1 MSIKDLVPRF
11 GRKQGTVP
19 VRRGEAD
26 PFHDFQLEM
35 NRLFD
40 DFFGDFPLVSG
51 RMGLGT
57 DLAAAP
63 FSPRVDVAE
72 NDTEVKVTAE
82 LAGMDEKDVNVEV
95 DEDSLTLRGE
105 KKEEHEDKGKNW
117 FRKEQTYGS
126 FHRVIPLPARVDGDK
141 AKAAFKKGL
150 LTVTLPK
157 RPDEQARRKTIEI
170 HAD

>member
-1 MSIKDLVPRF
+1 MLMSNLVPSIW
-11 GRKQGTVP
+11 
-19 VRRGEAD
+19 RRGLSPARSEGERSFYSLQRD
-26 PFHDFQLEM
+26 M

-40 DFFGDFPLVSG
+40 EIFCEPTTFGRLESRWDG
-51 RMGLGT
+51 
-57 DLAAAP
+57 
-63 FSPRVDVAE
+63 FSPSIDARETDK
-72 NDTEVKVTAE
+72 EVIVKAE
-82 LAGMDEKDVNVEV
+82 LPGIDEKDIDVSVS
-95 DEDSLTLRGE
+95 EDCLTIRGE